1 MTEQIKAVI
10 FDWGGVLIDDPG
22 PGLMR
27 YCANKFNVPVDKF
40 INSFEKY
47 LPEYQ
52 TNSVSEEKFWELM
65 CKDLNID
72 KPSELLFCEEMDSR
86 QSLSRG
92 NGNDNTQYAIRNSQ
106 YESLWK
112 QAFISVYTPK
122 DEMFALVSSLRE
134 KGYKTAILSNTEI
147 PALDFF
153 IEQRYNC
160 FDVQVFSCKEG
171 KRKPDKQIYEIAIKK
186 LNCSPEQAI
195 FIDDKEPMVEGAKN
209 AKLNAIHFKSIAQV
223 KNELI
228 GFGLDL

>member
-1 MTEQIKAVI
+1 MVKDIKAVI

-22 PGLMR
+22 PGLME
-27 YCANKFNVPVDKF
+27 YCANRLNVIVDKF
-40 INSFEKY
+40 INSFDKFMDEF
-47 LPEYQ
+47 Q
-52 TNSVSEEKFWELM
+52 TNSVSEGNFWELM
-65 CKDLNID
+65 CKDLNVE
-72 KPSELLFCEEMDSR
+72 KPS
-86 QSLSRG
+86 Q
-92 NGNDNTQYAIRNSQ
+92 A
-106 YESLWK
+106 SLWK

-122 DEMFALVSSLRE
+122 DEMFALVDSLRA

-171 KRKPDKQIYEIAIKK
+171 KRKPDKEIYEITVQK

-195 FIDDKEPMVEGAKN
+195 FIDDKPPMVEGAKKAN
-209 AKLNAIHFKSIAQV
+209 LNAIHFQSIAQV

-228 GFGLDL
+228 EYGLEV